1 MRSGQTTIT
10 DIAKKL
16 NISPSTVSRALKGH
30 PDISLKT
37 KNAVNELAERLHY
50 RPNAVA
56 LSLRH
61 SKTNTIGLIIPQIVH
76 HFFSSIISGIEEV
89 ARQAGYHVM
98 ICQSNESYEREVQN
112 TQALFSSRVDGILV
126 SVSKETRDFQ
136 HFVNLQESGIPLV
149 FFDRICSE
157 IEADSVVVDD
167 ETGAYNLVC
176 QMIDEGC
183 RRILYLGSAPHLL
196 IGINRQNG
204 YLKALKE
211 FGVSPSDELMINCDT
226 FDLAMQCVPEIARNQ
241 NFDGVFAVNDETAI
255 AAMLALRSVGK
266 RIPEDVLVGGF
277 SNSLISEMTTPALTS
292 VDQPGSEM
300 GYVAAS
306 LLLDKLSGKREPSE
320 IVNKVLKT
328 HLIVRGS
335 TKKIVV

>member
-255 AAMLALRSVGK
+255 AAMLALRSVGN

>member
-37 KNAVNELAERLHY
+37 KNAVNELAERMHY

-211 FGVSPSDELMINCDT
+211 FGISPDEELMINCDT
-226 FDLAMQCVPEIARNQ
+226 FDIAMQLVPEIARNK

-266 RIPEDVLVGGF
+266 RIPEDILVGGF

-292 VDQPGSEM
+292 VDQPGAEM
-300 GYVAAS
+300 GSVAAS

-328 HLIVRGS
+328 HLIIRGS
-335 TKKIVV
+335 TKKIVL